1 MHISI
6 LKKGQSSLCC
16 QQQVSRG
23 DTKDQGGGGEWGSEL
38 RASAVAQVR
47 PGGSASDFETRSM
60 ELVGCFGFVEAWK
73 VNRVLRKIFSVIL
86 RSLQD
91 SGEIRWLLN

>member
-1 MHISI
+1 M
-6 LKKGQSSLCC
+6 
-16 QQQVSRG
+16 
-23 DTKDQGGGGEWGSEL
+23 EWGSEL

-47 PGGSASDFETRSM
+47 PVVSASDFGTRSM
-60 ELVGCFGFVEAWK
+60 ELVGCFGFVKAWK
-73 VNRVLRKIFSVIL
+73 INRVLRKIFSVIL